1 MKVIEN
7 KKIKEN
13 NEVEEQLLDEKINIP
28 SYEEEKNK
36 DLYFSSSFWS
46 KLFFFW
52 NYLIIK
58 APTLDISKY
67 TTSKAS
73 ETSPLLM
80 EQIPKKPNS
89 FSMLVSI
96 FKANKKLI
104 IKVLF
109 LSTFAIIFENCQFI
123 SLRFLIQ
130 YLRDSDQDNNKYKFF
145 FAFLFILS
153 RFFFSMCSQHEKF
166 NSHILSTTI
175 SNQITSLIYNKV
187 LSMYSKSSSQMM
199 GKIINF
205 IQFDSENISFAFN
218 YGSASLV
225 VPFQIIIS
233 FYIIYLFCEKDF
245 VVVIILVLLLL
256 IAFFIGYIIQ
266 KMYYVKHGA
275 YLEKKDKRVKITNDT
290 LNLIQEIK
298 INRYEE
304 FFYDKILKKRKG
316 ELSLLNDI
324 LDQGIV
330 NTFVF
335 NAMPIIMAMFI
346 FTYLIYFKSSSFV
359 FSISNLITIILIL
372 NTLAYPLYR
381 FPVFITCIA
390 EAKVSLERI
399 IPFIKDSNDAGTF
412 KPNISHYISLLDEG
426 NINSICLT
434 GTLASGKS
442 TILIELLLHYSKTAF
457 TSQDHFLIDDTIKE
471 NIIFG
476 DTFDQERY
484 DNVLKITQLNKDID
498 SFDEGDMKICGI
510 NGSNLSGGQR
520 ARVDIARALYRNYS
534 SIYLFDD
541 AFASLDDKVGK
552 EVFIEGIQKHLINNQ
567 KKIIASFSNCSF
579 IENELNCFDY
589 FIYLDK
595 GNILFEGKYD
605 EFKKSKFYQKIISK
619 EMIIDKMPNI
629 SKQDNHKNKS
639 KQTQN
644 NKKVEEK
651 EQKDDDIKNKPHL
664 ITMKK
669 LIGYIGK
676 FSFSGLVLCPVI
688 FEICEISRNY
698 FFVNTS
704 FSPSNIKQE
713 FLNFD
718 LISILSCVFLVLREF
733 TLYATTYYLNITLHN
748 KMLISLLKAPMNSFH
763 FNVTNSEKIN
773 RLNKDLEK
781 LRYPMKYFTYILKDG
796 VSISLTLF
804 LCSLFSWYTLLPL
817 PFITFLSYFI
827 VSIYLNKSLIFN
839 RIERQSSSPVI
850 SSCNEAI
857 NGALFIKCY
866 KREKY
871 FTSNLYNKLN
881 HILLCKM
888 LNAGGQ
894 SWFGLSTQLFGGVYM
909 LFIAILCL
917 SVSSN
922 NAELILV
929 YSLNT
934 ITNTLKFLQD
944 YVSYYNVKTPLDRC
958 DEFASIPNEIVVD
971 DEAKPIM
978 ANFDNGIEYK
988 DFSMKYNLLSS
999 DVLKNISFQINPTMK
1014 VAVIGRTGSGKSS
1027 LILSLLRI
1035 IQGKEVKGSIEVD
1048 GININKVNLYYLRS
1062 NIGIV
1067 TQKPF
1072 IYDGTFREM
1081 LDPKY
1086 KYENDDALSF
1096 EVKKMKF
1103 MDEIT
1108 VKYFEEPK
1116 KKIKASDLSAGE
1128 KQLICL
1134 CRALLKKNKIL
1145 VLDEATANI
1154 DINTEKLIYDSI
1166 DTLCHGMI
1174 IISIMHKKEYLNR
1187 FDMIITLESGKIISL
1202 K

>member
-13 NEVEEQLLDEKINIP
+13 NEVKEHLLEEKINIP
-28 SYEEEKNK
+28 SNNEEKSK

-46 KLFFFW
+46 KLFFVW

-58 APTLDISKY
+58 TPNLDISKY

-96 FKANKKLI
+96 FKANKNQI
-104 IKVLF
+104 VKVLF

-130 YLRDSDQDNNKYKFF
+130 YLRDSDQDNNKNKYY
-145 FAFLFILS
+145 FAILFIFS
-153 RFFFSMCSQHEKF
+153 MFISSMCSQHEKF
-166 NSHILSTTI
+166 NSHLLSTTI
-175 SNQITSLIYNKV
+175 SNQITTLIYNKV
-187 LSMYSKSSSQMM
+187 LKMYSKSSSQIM
-199 GKIINF
+199 GKIINY
-205 IQFDSENISFAFN
+205 IQFDSESISFAFN
-218 YGSASLV
+218 YGAASMV

-233 FYIIYLFCEKDF
+233 FYIIYIFCEKDF
-245 VVVIILVLLLL
+245 VVVIILVILLSF
-256 IAFFIGYIIQ
+256 AFFTGYVIQ
-266 KMYYVKHGA
+266 KMYYLKHGI
-275 YLEKKDKRVKITNDT
+275 YLKKKDKRVKITNDT
-290 LNLIQEIK
+290 MNLLQEIK

-304 FFYDKILKKRKG
+304 FFYGKILKKRKG

-346 FTYLIYFKSSSFV
+346 FTYLIYFKSSSFA

-372 NTLAYPLYR
+372 NKLAYPLYR
-381 FPVFITCIA
+381 FPVFFTCLA
-390 EAKVSLERI
+390 EAKVSLDRI
-399 IPFIKDSNDAGTF
+399 IPFINDPNDVGGI
-412 KPNISHYISLLDEG
+412 KPNISHYISLLDKG

-442 TILIELLLHYSKTAF
+442 TILTELLLHYSKSAY
-457 TSQDHFLIDDTIKE
+457 TSQDHFLIDDTLRE

-484 DNVLKITQLNKDID
+484 DNVIKITQLNKDIE
-498 SFDEGDMKICGI
+498 SFEKGDMKICGI

-534 SIYLFDD
+534 SVYLFDD

-552 EVFIEGIQKHLINNQ
+552 DVFIEGIQKQLINKH
-567 KKIIASFSNCSF
+567 KKVVASFSNCSF
-579 IENELNCFDY
+579 IENNLNSFNY

-595 GNILFEGKYD
+595 GNILFEGKFD

-619 EMIIDKMPNI
+619 EMIIDKMPSI
-629 SKQDNHKNKS
+629 TKQDYRENKS

-644 NKKVEEK
+644 KKKEEEK
-651 EQKDDDIKNKPHL
+651 VQKDDSKKNVYL

-688 FEICEISRNY
+688 FEACEIARNY
-698 FFVNTS
+698 FFANISFTS
-704 FSPSNIKQE
+704 SNIKQK

-718 LISILSCVFLVLREF
+718 LISILSCVLLVLREF
-733 TLYATTYYLNITLHN
+733 TLYTTTYYLNITLHN
-748 KMLISLLKAPMNSFH
+748 KMLISLLKAPMNTFH
-763 FNVTNSEKIN
+763 SNITNSEKIN

-796 VSISLTLF
+796 VSLSLTLL

-827 VSIYLNKSLIFN
+827 ISIYLNKSVIFN
-839 RIERQSSSPVI
+839 RIERQASSPVI
-850 SSCNEAI
+850 SSCCEAI
-857 NGALFIKCY
+857 NGAMLIKCY
-866 KREKY
+866 KREQY
-871 FTSNLYNKLN
+871 FTSSLYDKLN

-894 SWFGLSTQLFGGVYM
+894 SWFGLSIQLFGVVHM
-909 LFIAILCL
+909 LFIVILCI
-917 SVSSN
+917 SVRSSN
-922 NAELILV
+922 PELILV
-929 YSLNT
+929 YSFNT
-934 ITNTLKFLQD
+934 ITNTLKLLED
-944 YVSYYNVKTPLDRC
+944 YISYYNLKTPLDRC
-958 DEFASIPNEIVVD
+958 DEFATIPNEIVVEND
-971 DEAKPIM
+971 ARPIK

-988 DFSMKYNLLSS
+988 NFSMKYNLSSS
-999 DVLKNISFQINPTMK
+999 DVLKNISFQINPAMK
-1014 VAVIGRTGSGKSS
+1014 VAIIGRTGSGKSS
-1027 LILSLLRI
+1027 IILSLLRI
-1035 IQGKEVKGSIEVD
+1035 IQGKGVKGSIEVD

-1062 NIGIV
+1062 NICVV

-1086 KYENDDALSF
+1086 KYESDDYLST

-1103 MDEIT
+1103 MDQIII
-1108 VKYFEEPK
+1108 KYFEDPK
-1116 KKIKASDLSAGE
+1116 KTIKASDLSIGE

-1187 FDMIITLESGKIISL
+1187 FDMVITLESGKIISL